1 MQWLFRAM
9 SRLELK
15 PRSDAAEHL
24 KRVACRLFAERGV
37 DGVTVREI
45 ADAAGQKNHGAVGYH
60 FGSKEALV
68 REILIDGAIIID
80 KNRNDM
86 ISALEAQGGPR
97 SVREVVDVVLYT
109 SIDVFSGPP
118 TEETYVRFVM
128 MLHLTHRTLFYD
140 AIEQQFDKGYKRC
153 VAHLR
158 RLMPVM
164 PIDIKNQRLLFFGA
178 TLRSVLAMRE
188 GALADIS
195 RPHPMWGSRGSL
207 EHFGQLLTEM
217 LEAPYYERP

>member
-1 MQWLFRAM
+1 MG
-9 SRLELK
+9 RLETK

-24 KRVACRLFAERGV
+24 KHVACRLFAEHGV

-80 KNRNDM
+80 RNRNEL
-86 ISALEAQGGPR
+86 ISALEAGGGPR
-97 SVREVVDVVLYT
+97 RVREVVDVVLYT
-109 SIDVFSGPP
+109 SLDVFGGPP

-128 MLHLTHRTLFYD
+128 MLHMTHRSLFYD
-140 AIEQQFDKGYKRC
+140 AIEQRWDKGYKRC
-153 VAHLR
+153 VSHLR
-158 RLMPVM
+158 RLMPEM
-164 PIDIKNQRLLFFGA
+164 PVEAKNQRLLFFGA
-178 TLRSVLAMRE
+178 TLRSVLSMRE

-195 RPHPMWGSRGSL
+195 RPHLMWGSKGSL
-207 EHFGQLLTEM
+207 DHLSQLLTAM
-217 LEAPYYERP
+217 LEAPYYARD